1 MTKQTKFFIYFPI
14 FILLSISLPS
24 SQSPT
29 FQKDIK
35 QLSIFKT
42 AFESMFSEMM
52 KQQEETTRHKTGYIT
67 NTENDRIENLL
78 FRYLILRNSTWEI
91 INKYRGYQTFSE
103 NPQDNMKAFVIG
115 YSASLILYKYS
126 GLLITTY
133 LNDDQ
138 MVNKLNESYYRSKI
152 PKETF
157 NNVFSNLTNPQNLED
172 LDVARELYMREL
184 RVTGTPLNRLYND
197 PMYKVFLDELEELH
211 QVHTKLRE
219 TIFKQSRI
227 LSADLENRL
236 RHSEI
241 KKKVDG
247 LIETTGGLLA
257 AIRAFVMTQVGDL
270 KSPVY
275 EALSFSQA
283 EKEQVISQLKT
294 GDIILTFSEGYLSNI
309 FLPGVFTHSIIYVG
323 TRNSWSTKDWDA
335 LNLTPAQRSMI
346 SPEDDI
352 IEALSEGVVSGT
364 IDHILD
370 SKINRMVVFR
380 PLLKPEEMKSAIKEA
395 HAYLGN
401 EYDFSFDIND
411 ASKQICTEIIYRA
424 FNGKNNIR
432 FDLVSRIGTMT
443 LNADDIGKA
452 ALKSESMEFLMLVV
466 EDNYRPGHARISRGK
481 PGLEKIK
488 ELLN

>member
-1 MTKQTKFFIYFPI
+1 MTRQTKFLIYIPI
-14 FILLSISLPS
+14 FILLSISLLPA
-24 SQSPT
+24 QSPT

-42 AFESMFSEMM
+42 AFESMSADMM
-52 KQQEETTRHKTGYIT
+52 KQQKETTRHETGYIT

-103 NPQDNMKAFVIG
+103 NSQDNMKAFVIG

-126 GLLITTY
+126 GLLVTNY

-138 MVNKLNESYYRSKI
+138 MVDKLNEAYYRSKI

-172 LDVARELYMREL
+172 LDIARELYMREL
-184 RVTGTPLNRLYND
+184 HVTGTPLNRLYND
-197 PMYKVFLDELEELH
+197 PTYRVFLDELDELH
-211 QVHTKLRE
+211 QIHTKLRK
-219 TIFKQSRI
+219 TIFNQSRI

-275 EALSFSQA
+275 EPLAFSPA
-283 EKEQVISQLKT
+283 EKEQVVSQLKT

-323 TRNSWSTKDWDA
+323 SRDGWNAKDWEA
-335 LNLTPAQRSMI
+335 LNLTPAQRNMI
-346 SPEDDI
+346 RPEDDI

-364 IDHILD
+364 MDHTLD

-380 PLLKPEEMKSAIKEA
+380 PLLESAEMKSAIKEA

-432 FDLVSRIGTMT
+432 FDLVNWIGTMT

-452 ALKSESMEFLMLVV
+452 ALKSESIEFLMLIV
-466 EDNYRPGHARISRGK
+466 EDNYRPGHARISRGDT
-481 PGLEKIK
+481 GLEMIK

>member
-1 MTKQTKFFIYFPI
+1 
-14 FILLSISLPS
+14 
-24 SQSPT
+24 
-29 FQKDIK
+29 
-35 QLSIFKT
+35 
-42 AFESMFSEMM
+42 
-52 KQQEETTRHKTGYIT
+52 
-67 NTENDRIENLL
+67 
-78 FRYLILRNSTWEI
+78 
-91 INKYRGYQTFSE
+91 
-103 NPQDNMKAFVIG
+103 
-115 YSASLILYKYS
+115 
-126 GLLITTY
+126 
-133 LNDDQ
+133 
-138 MVNKLNESYYRSKI
+138 
-152 PKETF
+152 
-157 NNVFSNLTNPQNLED
+157 
-172 LDVARELYMREL
+172 
-184 RVTGTPLNRLYND
+184 
-197 PMYKVFLDELEELH
+197 
-211 QVHTKLRE
+211 
-219 TIFKQSRI
+219 
-227 LSADLENRL
+227 DLENRL

-275 EALSFSQA
+275 EPLSFSAA

-323 TRNSWSTKDWDA
+323 TRNSWNAKDWDA
-335 LNLTPAQRSMI
+335 LNLTPTQRNMI

-364 IDHILD
+364 MDHILD

-380 PLLKPEEMKSAIKEA
+380 PLLEPEEMKSAIKEA

-401 EYDFSFDIND
+401 DYDFSFDIND
-411 ASKQICTEIIYRA
+411 ASKQICTEIIYRC

-452 ALKSESMEFLMLVV
+452 ALKSKSVEFLMLIV
-466 EDNYRPGHARISRGK
+466 EDNYRPGHAR
-481 PGLEKIK
+481 
-488 ELLN
+488 

>member
-1 MTKQTKFFIYFPI
+1 MTKQNRFFIYIPI
-14 FILLSISLPS
+14 FILLSISLPPA
-24 SQSPT
+24 QAPT

-35 QLSIFKT
+35 QLSIFKA
-42 AFESMFSEMM
+42 AFESMSADMM
-52 KQQEETTRHKTGYIT
+52 KQQKETTRHETGYIT

-126 GLLITTY
+126 GLLVTNY

-138 MVNKLNESYYRSKI
+138 MVDKLNEAYYRSKI

-172 LDVARELYMREL
+172 LDIARELYMREL
-184 RVTGTPLNRLYND
+184 HVTGTPLNRLYND
-197 PMYKVFLDELEELH
+197 PTYRVFLDELDELH
-211 QVHTKLRE
+211 QIHTKLRK
-219 TIFKQSRI
+219 TIFNQSRI

-275 EALSFSQA
+275 EPLSFSPA
-283 EKEQVISQLKT
+283 EKEQVVSQLKT

-323 TRNSWSTKDWDA
+323 SRDGWNAKDWDA
-335 LNLTPAQRSMI
+335 LNLTLAQRNMI
-346 SPEDDI
+346 RPEDDI

-364 IDHILD
+364 MDHTLD

-380 PLLKPEEMKSAIKEA
+380 PLLDAEEMKSAIKEA

-401 EYDFSFDIND
+401 EYDFAFDIND

-424 FNGKNNIR
+424 FNGRNNIR
-432 FDLVSRIGTMT
+432 FDLVNWIGTMT

-452 ALKSESMEFLMLVV
+452 ALKSESIEFLMLIV
-466 EDNYRPGHARISRGK
+466 EDNYRPGHARISRGNT
-481 PGLEKIK
+481 GLEMIK

>member
-1 MTKQTKFFIYFPI
+1 
-14 FILLSISLPS
+14 
-24 SQSPT
+24 
-29 FQKDIK
+29 
-35 QLSIFKT
+35 
-42 AFESMFSEMM
+42 
-52 KQQEETTRHKTGYIT
+52 
-67 NTENDRIENLL
+67 
-78 FRYLILRNSTWEI
+78 
-91 INKYRGYQTFSE
+91 
-103 NPQDNMKAFVIG
+103 
-115 YSASLILYKYS
+115 
-126 GLLITTY
+126 
-133 LNDDQ
+133 
-138 MVNKLNESYYRSKI
+138 
-152 PKETF
+152 
-157 NNVFSNLTNPQNLED
+157 
-172 LDVARELYMREL
+172 MREL
-184 RVTGTPLNRLYND
+184 HVTGTPLNRLYND
-197 PMYKVFLDELEELH
+197 PTYRVFLDELDELH
-211 QVHTKLRE
+211 QIHTKLRE
-219 TIFKQSRI
+219 TIFNQSRI

-275 EALSFSQA
+275 EPLAFSPA
-283 EKEQVISQLKT
+283 EKEQVVSQLKT

-323 TRNSWSTKDWDA
+323 TRDGWSAKDWDA
-335 LNLTPAQRSMI
+335 LNLTPAQRNMI
-346 SPEDDI
+346 RPEDDI

-364 IDHILD
+364 MDHTLD

-380 PLLKPEEMKSAIKEA
+380 PLLDAEEMKSAIKEA

-401 EYDFSFDIND
+401 EYDFAFDIND

-432 FDLVSRIGTMT
+432 FDLVNWIGTMT

-452 ALKSESMEFLMLVV
+452 ALKSESIEFLMLIV
-466 EDNYRPGHARISRGK
+466 EDNYRPGHARISRGDT
-481 PGLEKIK
+481 GLEMIK

>member
-1 MTKQTKFFIYFPI
+1 MTKQNRFFIYIPI
-14 FILLSISLPS
+14 FILLSISLPPA
-24 SQSPT
+24 QAPT

-35 QLSIFKT
+35 QLSIFKA
-42 AFESMFSEMM
+42 AFESMFAEMM
-52 KQQEETTRHKTGYIT
+52 KQQEETTRYQTGYIT

-115 YSASLILYKYS
+115 YSASLVLYKYS

-152 PKETF
+152 PEETF

-172 LDVARELYMREL
+172 LDIARELYMREL
-184 RVTGTPLNRLYND
+184 HITGTPLNRLYND

-211 QVHTKLRE
+211 QIHTKLRE
-219 TIFKQSRI
+219 SILKESRI

-247 LIETTGGLLA
+247 LIETAGGLLA

-275 EALSFSQA
+275 EPLSLQ
-283 EKEQVISQLKT
+283 KL
-294 GDIILTFSEGYLSNI
+294 
-309 FLPGVFTHSIIYVG
+309 
-323 TRNSWSTKDWDA
+323 
-335 LNLTPAQRSMI
+335 
-346 SPEDDI
+346 
-352 IEALSEGVVSGT
+352 
-364 IDHILD
+364 
-370 SKINRMVVFR
+370 
-380 PLLKPEEMKSAIKEA
+380 
-395 HAYLGN
+395 
-401 EYDFSFDIND
+401 
-411 ASKQICTEIIYRA
+411 
-424 FNGKNNIR
+424 
-432 FDLVSRIGTMT
+432 
-443 LNADDIGKA
+443 
-452 ALKSESMEFLMLVV
+452 
-466 EDNYRPGHARISRGK
+466 
-481 PGLEKIK
+481 
-488 ELLN
+488 

>member
-1 MTKQTKFFIYFPI
+1 MTRQTKFLIYIPI
-14 FILLSISLPS
+14 FILLSISLLPA
-24 SQSPT
+24 QSPT

-42 AFESMFSEMM
+42 AFESMSADMM
-52 KQQEETTRHKTGYIT
+52 KQQKETTRHETGYIT

-103 NPQDNMKAFVIG
+103 NSQDNMKAFVIG

-126 GLLITTY
+126 GLLVTNY

-138 MVNKLNESYYRSKI
+138 MVDKLNEAYYRSKI

-172 LDVARELYMREL
+172 LDIARELYMREL
-184 RVTGTPLNRLYND
+184 HITGTPLNRLYND
-197 PMYKVFLDELEELH
+197 PTYRVFLDELDELH
-211 QVHTKLRE
+211 QIHTKLRE
-219 TIFKQSRI
+219 TIFYQSRI

-275 EALSFSQA
+275 EPLTFSPA
-283 EKEQVISQLKT
+283 EKEQVVSQLKT

-323 TRNSWSTKDWDA
+323 SRDGWNAKDWEA
-335 LNLTPAQRSMI
+335 LNLTPAQRNMI
-346 SPEDDI
+346 RPEDDI

-364 IDHILD
+364 MDHTLD

-380 PLLKPEEMKSAIKEA
+380 PLLEAEEMKSAIKEA

-401 EYDFSFDIND
+401 EYDFAFDIND

-432 FDLVSRIGTMT
+432 FDLVNWIGTMT

-452 ALKSESMEFLMLVV
+452 ALKSESIEFLMLIV
-466 EDNYRPGHARISRGK
+466 EDNYRPGHARISRGDT
-481 PGLEKIK
+481 GLEMIK

>member
-1 MTKQTKFFIYFPI
+1 MTKQNRFFIYIPI
-14 FILLSISLPS
+14 FILLSISLPPA
-24 SQSPT
+24 QAPT

-35 QLSIFKT
+35 QLSIFKA
-42 AFESMFSEMM
+42 AFESMSADMM
-52 KQQEETTRHKTGYIT
+52 KQQKETTRHETGYIT

-103 NPQDNMKAFVIG
+103 NSQDNMKAFVIG

-126 GLLITTY
+126 GLLVTNY

-138 MVNKLNESYYRSKI
+138 MVDKLNEAYYRSKI

-172 LDVARELYMREL
+172 LDIARELYMREL
-184 RVTGTPLNRLYND
+184 HVTGTPLNRLYND
-197 PMYKVFLDELEELH
+197 PTYRVFLDELDELH
-211 QVHTKLRE
+211 QIHTKLRE
-219 TIFKQSRI
+219 TIFNQSRI

-247 LIETTGGLLA
+247 LIETAGGLLA

-275 EALSFSQA
+275 EPLSFSPA
-283 EKEQVISQLKT
+283 EKEQVVSQLKT

-323 TRNSWSTKDWDA
+323 TRDGWNAKDWEA
-335 LNLTPAQRSMI
+335 LNLTLDQRNMI
-346 SPEDDI
+346 RPEDDI

-364 IDHILD
+364 MDHTLD

-380 PLLKPEEMKSAIKEA
+380 PLLESEEMKSAIKEA

-424 FNGKNNIR
+424 FNGRNNIR
-432 FDLVSRIGTMT
+432 FDLVNWIGTMT

-452 ALKSESMEFLMLVV
+452 ALKSESIEFLMLIV
-466 EDNYRPGHARISRGK
+466 EDNYRPGHARISRGNT
-481 PGLEKIK
+481 GLEMIK